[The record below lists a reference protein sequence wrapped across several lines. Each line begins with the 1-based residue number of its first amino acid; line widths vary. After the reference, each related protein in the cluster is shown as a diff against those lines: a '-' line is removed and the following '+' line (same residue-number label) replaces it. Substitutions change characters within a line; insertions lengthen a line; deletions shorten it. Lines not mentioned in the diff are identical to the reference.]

1 MAFSSKE
8 AAEKLSAPGIAK
20 VIQPGNVTARIIDMK
35 LEAPPYDSNALNLTL
50 LLETTPVEDESF
62 TGLPYDKN
70 IPDLGHYKG
79 QVGWVQAS
87 PFAFTDY
94 TSKIDGKVTM
104 RDEQVFRWL
113 WNFAKEIGISQ
124 TLADENISGETIQEY
139 LDSAKKFFAATDRYI
154 HFCVGGAEY
163 ENAQGYT
170 QHRLYL
176 VKADKSNKPYELAVE
191 GKEASKVIKFNEALH
206 IRKKKVA
213 EKVEG
218 FDGKDSDLDI

>member
-8 AAEKLSAPGIAK
+8 AAEKLSAPSVSK
-20 VIQPGNVTARIIDMK
+20 VIQPSNVTARVIDMK

-62 TGLPYDKN
+62 TGLPIDKN
-70 IPDLGHYKG
+70 SPELGAYKG
-79 QVGWVQAS
+79 QVGWIQAS
-87 PFAFTDY
+87 PFAFSDY
-94 TSKIDGKVTM
+94 TSKIDGKTTA

-113 WNFAKEIGISQ
+113 WNFAKEIGTSRRS
-124 TLADENISGETIQEY
+124 ADENISGDTIQEY
-139 LDSAKKFFAATDRYI
+139 LDEARKYFVSPDRLI

-176 VKADKSNKPYELAVE
+176 VKADKAKKPYELAVE
-191 GKEASKVIKFNEALH
+191 GKEPSKVITFNPDLH

-213 EKVEG
+213 EKVDG
-218 FDGKDSDLDI
+218 FQGKDDLDI